1 MVNLAHTPN
10 LESRTFAVFLGEE
23 RRFLGYFPI
32 SGGTDPRYSA
42 GLRAAQQA
50 GYSKED
56 FDNCNMPILRI
67 EEVLMPHIKAL
78 EAEIR
83 RIEAWRDEIR
93 GMERVRIQK
102 LVHAFEDRWSV
113 STMAMDNTRSGINIG
128 SLAWDHPN
136 GTADVVGAL
145 WDPEEDCFVDELE
158 ACRGRKVAVTP
169 PFPIEEWK
177 TLLERISQ
185 GQWKLAFGQGIL

>member
-10 LESRTFAVFLGEE
+10 LESRTFAISLGKE
-23 RRFLGYFPI
+23 RKFLGYFPV
-32 SGGTDPRYSA
+32 SGGTDPHYSA
-42 GLRAAQQA
+42 GLKAAMQA

-56 FDNCNMPILRI
+56 FDNCQMPHLYI
-67 EEVLMPHIKAL
+67 EEVLMPHIAAL
-78 EAEIR
+78 EAEIQ
-83 RIEAWRDEIR
+83 RIETIR
-93 GMERVRIQK
+93 GEIWRIEMARVQN
-102 LVHAFEDRWSV
+102 LLSSFEDKWSV
-113 STMAMDNTRSGINIG
+113 STGALNSAQAGTLHLG
-128 SLAWDHPN
+128 SLVWDNPSE
-136 GTADVVGAL
+136 ADVVGAL